1 MKKNK
6 VALLSMLPVL
16 AVALCLYLVGQPASA
31 QQTPNAPSTAAA
43 QEQAAPP
50 QADQNAATEAKTFTG
65 KIVKSGDKLVLTDSS
80 SKTVY
85 QLDDQQKAQSFVNKH
100 VKVTGVLDGTSDVI
114 RVSAIAPV

>member
-1 MKKNK
+1 MKKVQ
-6 VALLSMLPVL
+6 VALLSILSVF
-16 AVALCLYLVGQPASA
+16 AVAFGLCSFDQRAHA
-31 QQTPNAPSTAAA
+31 QQSPNAPSAS
-43 QEQAAPP
+43 QEQSAPP

-80 SKTVY
+80 SKTIY

-114 RVSAIAPV
+114 RVSAIEPV